1 MDYTLTLLGT
11 SAAVPSPE
19 RFTSAQVLEVPGKS
33 YLIDCGEGTQVQMR
47 KFGIK
52 QATIHQI
59 FISHLHGDHFFGL
72 PGLLTSWGL
81 NGRENDLAIFGP
93 PGLEEIIETILR
105 HVNSNGL
112 PYKIYFHQTR
122 ADLSELIFDD
132 SRFQI
137 STSPLKHRVA
147 TTGFL
152 FEEKPKPLNIRPEMI
167 DRLGIPFSDIPAI
180 KQGQDWLSPDGKKIP
195 NTELVF
201 PPEAPRKF
209 AYCSDTAYLESII
222 PLIAGADLLYHEA
235 TFLDSEKQRAEET
248 GHSTVSDAARI
259 AAAAGVKKLV
269 VGHYSSRYRDMSRFL
284 AEGQPVFPMLEL
296 GYDGKQI
303 KF

>member
-19 RFTSAQVLEVPGKS
+19 RFTSAQVLEAPGKS

-52 QATIHQI
+52 PAAIQQV

-81 NGRENDLAIFGP
+81 NGREKPLDIFAP
-93 PGLEEIIETILR
+93 VGLEEIIATILK

-112 PYKIYFHQTR
+112 PYEIHYHTTSADHSESIY
-122 ADLSELIFDD
+122 ED
-132 SRFQI
+132 SRFQV
-137 STSPLKHRVA
+137 STIPLKHRVA

-152 FEEKPKPLNIRPEMI
+152 FVEKPRLLNIRSEMI
-167 DRLGIPFSDIPAI
+167 DRWGIPFSDILAI
-180 KQGQDWLSPDGKKIP
+180 KQGQDWVSPDGKKIP
-195 NTELVF
+195 NAALVF
-201 PPEAPRKF
+201 PPETPKKF

-222 PLIAGADLLYHEA
+222 PLIEGADLLYHEA
-235 TFLDSEKQRAEET
+235 TFLDSEKLRAEET

-269 VGHYSSRYRDMSRFL
+269 VGHYSSRYRDMSKFL
-284 AEGQPVFPMLEL
+284 AEGQPIFPMLEL